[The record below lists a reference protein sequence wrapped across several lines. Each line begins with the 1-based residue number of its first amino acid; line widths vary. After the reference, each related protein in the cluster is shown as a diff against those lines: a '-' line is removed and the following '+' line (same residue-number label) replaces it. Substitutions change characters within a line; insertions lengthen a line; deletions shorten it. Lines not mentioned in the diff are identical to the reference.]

1 MQLTSVLHHLYMKAI
16 TFIILNFLTCVCFSQ
31 SRSFMENLEH
41 ELNPMVH
48 QVLEKDRKLKLI
60 FRLDSLNEV
69 QFYQNN
75 DRNKVDSHQVK
86 LIMQSKKDSLAK
98 NKLYEFYFFRDSI
111 SDTTFSSY
119 EIEEAGFGGGYDIP
133 ASYPGGINAF
143 LKVLHTE
150 LSANMNKD
158 RIDYYDWNKAISFMV
173 DKNGKLKFIEDNNL
187 ISLVDSSKIKKWQPA
202 IQYGRPVPQ
211 YFTTVPI
218 SKEKFLFENHYR
230 IELYSS
236 YDLLSSSFKGYPII
250 ISDALIAEGNFQ
262 TIVSFV
268 NAKGLFEPHL
278 IKGTTK
284 NATELIDFIKSNGM
298 EHSSFLSHFPGRVYV
313 YYK

>member
-1 MQLTSVLHHLYMKAI
+1 MQLTLVMHHLYMKAI

-31 SRSFMENLEH
+31 SHSFMENLEH
-41 ELNPMVH
+41 ELNPIVH
-48 QVLEKDRKLKLI
+48 QVLEKDRQLKLI

-75 DRNKVDSHQVK
+75 GRNLVDSQQVK

-111 SDTTFSSY
+111 SDTTFSNY
-119 EIEEAGFGGGYDIP
+119 EINEAGTFGVYDIP

-150 LSANMNKD
+150 ISANLDKD
-158 RIDYYDWNKAISFMV
+158 QIDNYDWNKAISFMV
-173 DKNGKLKFIEDNNL
+173 DKSGKLKFIEDNNL
-187 ISLVDSSKIKKWQPA
+187 IDLVDSTKIKKWQPA
-202 IQYGRPVPQ
+202 IKYGRPVPQ
-211 YFTTVPI
+211 YFTSEPI
-218 SKEKFLFENHYR
+218 NKVKFLFENQYI
-230 IELYSS
+230 IELYS
-236 YDLLSSSFKGYPII
+236 YDVLYPSFKGYPII
-250 ISDALIAEGNFQ
+250 ISDALIKEGNYQ
-262 TIVSFV
+262 TIIFFVS
-268 NAKGLFEPHL
+268 AKGLFEPHL

-284 NATELIDFIKSNGM
+284 NATELINFIKSKGM
-298 EHSSFLSHFPGRVYV
+298 EHPSFLPHFPGRVYV

>member
-1 MQLTSVLHHLYMKAI
+1 MQLTSVMHHLYMKAI

-111 SDTTFSSY
+111 SDTTFSNS
-119 EIEEAGFGGGYDIP
+119 EISAVGTFELYGVP
-133 ASYPGGINAF
+133 ASYPRGINAF
-143 LKVLHTE
+143 LNVLHTE
-150 LSANMNKD
+150 ISANMDKD
-158 RIDYYDWNKAISFMV
+158 RIDYYDWGKAISFMV

-187 ISLVDSSKIKKWQPA
+187 ISLVDSTKIKKWQPA
-202 IQYGRPVPQ
+202 I
-211 YFTTVPI
+211 
-218 SKEKFLFENHYR
+218 K
-230 IELYSS
+230 
-236 YDLLSSSFKGYPII
+236 
-250 ISDALIAEGNFQ
+250 
-262 TIVSFV
+262 
-268 NAKGLFEPHL
+268 
-278 IKGTTK
+278 
-284 NATELIDFIKSNGM
+284 
-298 EHSSFLSHFPGRVYV
+298 
-313 YYK
+313 

>member
-1 MQLTSVLHHLYMKAI
+1 MQLTLVMHHLYMKEI

-31 SRSFMENLEH
+31 SRSFMENLER
-41 ELNPMVH
+41 ELNPLVH
-48 QVLEKDRKLKLI
+48 QVLEKDSKLKLI

-75 DRNKVDSHQVK
+75 DRNLVDSQQVK
-86 LIMQSKKDSLAK
+86 LIIQSKKDSLAK

-111 SDTTFSSY
+111 SDTTFSNS
-119 EIEEAGFGGGYDIP
+119 EISVVGTFELYGVP
-133 ASYPGGINAF
+133 ASYPRGINAF
-143 LKVLHTE
+143 LNVLHTE
-150 LSANMNKD
+150 ISANMDKD

-187 ISLVDSSKIKKWQPA
+187 ISLVDSTKVKKWQPA
-202 IQYGRPVPQ
+202 IRYGHPVPQ
-211 YFTTVPI
+211 YYTTEPI
-218 SKEKFLFENHYR
+218 NKEKFLFEKQYR

-268 NAKGLFEPHL
+268 NAKGFFEPHL

-298 EHSSFLSHFPGRVYV
+298 EHSSIFSHFPGRVYV

>member
-1 MQLTSVLHHLYMKAI
+1 MQLTLVMHHLYMKAI

-31 SRSFMENLEH
+31 SHSFMENLEH
-41 ELNPMVH
+41 ELNPIVH
-48 QVLEKDRKLKLI
+48 QVLEKDRQLKLI

-75 DRNKVDSHQVK
+75 GRNLVDSQQVK

-111 SDTTFSSY
+111 SDTTFSNY
-119 EIEEAGFGGGYDIP
+119 EINEAGTFGVYDIP

-150 LSANMNKD
+150 ISANLDKD
-158 RIDYYDWNKAISFMV
+158 QIDNYDWNKAISFMV
-173 DKNGKLKFIEDNNL
+173 DKSGKLKFIEDNNL
-187 ISLVDSSKIKKWQPA
+187 IDLVDSTKIKKWQPA
-202 IQYGRPVPQ
+202 IKYGRPVPQ
-211 YFTTVPI
+211 YFTSEPI
-218 SKEKFLFENHYR
+218 NKVKFLFENQYI
-230 IELYSS
+230 IELYS
-236 YDLLSSSFKGYPII
+236 YDVLYPSFKGYPII
-250 ISDALIAEGNFQ
+250 ISDALIKEGNYQ
-262 TIVSFV
+262 TIISFV
-268 NAKGLFEPHL
+268 SAKGLFEPHL

-284 NATELIDFIKSNGM
+284 NATELINFIKSKGM
-298 EHSSFLSHFPGRVYV
+298 EHPSFLPHFPGRVYV

>member
-1 MQLTSVLHHLYMKAI
+1 MQLTSVMHHLYMKAI

-41 ELNPMVH
+41 ELNPLVH
-48 QVLEKDRKLKLI
+48 QVLEKDSKLKLI
-60 FRLDSLNEV
+60 FRLDSLNEI

-75 DRNKVDSHQVK
+75 DRNMVDSQQVK
-86 LIMQSKKDSLAK
+86 LIIQSKKDSLAK

-111 SDTTFSSY
+111 SDTTFSNS
-119 EIEEAGFGGGYDIP
+119 EISAVGTFELYGVP
-133 ASYPGGINAF
+133 ANYPRGINAF
-143 LKVLHTE
+143 LNVLHTE
-150 LSANMNKD
+150 ISANMDKD
-158 RIDYYDWNKAISFMV
+158 RIDYYDWGKAISFMV
-173 DKNGKLKFIEDNNL
+173 DKNGKLKFIKDNNL
-187 ISLVDSSKIKKWQPA
+187 ISLVDSTKVMKWQPA
-202 IQYGRPVPQ
+202 IKYGHPVPQ
-211 YFTTVPI
+211 YYTTEPI
-218 SKEKFLFENHYR
+218 NKEKFLFGNQYR
-230 IELYSS
+230 IWLYNS
-236 YDLLSSSFKGYPII
+236 YDILYPSFKGYPLI

-268 NAKGLFEPHL
+268 NAKGFFEPHL

-298 EHSSFLSHFPGRVYV
+298 EHSSIFSHFPGRVYV

>member
-1 MQLTSVLHHLYMKAI
+1 MQLTSVMHHLYMKAI

-41 ELNPMVH
+41 ELNPIVH

-75 DRNKVDSHQVK
+75 DRNKVDSQQVK

-111 SDTTFSSY
+111 SDTTFSNS
-119 EIEEAGFGGGYDIP
+119 EISAVGTFELYGVP
-133 ASYPGGINAF
+133 ASYPRGINA
-143 LKVLHTE
+143 LLNVLHTE
-150 LSANMNKD
+150 ISANMDKD
-158 RIDYYDWNKAISFMV
+158 RIDYYDWGKAISFMV
-173 DKNGKLKFIEDNNL
+173 DKNGKLKFIKDNNL
-187 ISLVDSSKIKKWQPA
+187 ISLVDSTKVKKWQPA
-202 IQYGRPVPQ
+202 IKYGRPVPQ

-218 SKEKFLFENHYR
+218 NKEKFLFENQYR

-236 YDLLSSSFKGYPII
+236 YDLLSPSFKGYPII
-250 ISDALIAEGNFQ
+250 ISDDLIAEGNFQ

-284 NATELIDFIKSNGM
+284 MLPN
-298 EHSSFLSHFPGRVYV
+298 
-313 YYK
+313 